1 MTHFVYVIYSVSADK
16 YYIGETSDVN
26 ERIKQHNSGFY
37 ESSFSK
43 QASDWEIYW
52 MLECKSRSQ
61 ALKIEQHIKKMRNRK
76 FYANLVH
83 YPEISQK
90 LIIRF
95 PS

>member
-1 MTHFVYVIYSVSADK
+1 MTHFVYVIYSVSAGK

-26 ERIKQHNSGFY
+26 ERVKQHNSGFY
-37 ESSFSK
+37 DSSFTW
-43 QASDWEIYW
+43 QVSDWELFW

-61 ALKIEQHIKKMRNRK
+61 ALKIEKHIKKMRNRK
-76 FYANLVH
+76 FYENLVH

-90 LIIRF
+90 LLFRF